1 MPNFFEEPILNSPYQ
16 VPLKHWELDADGNPT
31 SAIVNRRRR
40 ADFVAAL
47 PGATQDDGDDL
58 FDGDVIGDGLDLQTA
73 INELRTDV
81 DRWRQIP
88 NPNDWKV
95 TPETQRLLQHWRN
108 PEFEGLR
115 PFFCQ
120 VEAAEVAIY
129 LAEVAPKTAK
139 SKRFLD
145 RLRDESES
153 ANPDLFRIA
162 LKMATGAGKTTVMA
176 MLIAWQAINA
186 ARRPNSRS
194 YSKGFLLVAPGI
206 TIRDRLR
213 VLMPNDPDNY
223 YRHRGLV
230 PTDMLPDMGQAKVV
244 ITNYHAFK
252 LRERTELS
260 KGGRSA
266 LMGHGEQLTTVE
278 TEGQMVQRVLG
289 DLMAMKNIVVIN
301 DEAHHCYR
309 VRPDAEDE
317 VLDRDE
323 RKEAKENAENAK
335 LWISGLE
342 AVNRIL
348 GIRTVYDLSATPFF
362 LHGSGYPAGSLFP
375 WVVSDFSLI
384 DAIESGIVKLPRVPV
399 SDNLPTG
406 EVPLYR
412 NLWPV
417 IRHRMPTG
425 ARTNNRLDPQSLP
438 LEVKTAL
445 DALYG
450 HYQRTF
456 NAWEEQKMGVP
467 PVFIV
472 VCANTVASEL
482 LAEYMAGYERT
493 DENEQTDY
501 FPGKLELFR
510 NFSDYG
516 DRLDKPRTLL
526 IDSRQVDSGEAISK
540 DFLAAAG
547 PELDIFK
554 REVAA
559 RQGAEAARVV
569 SEGDI
574 LREVMNTVGQKGRL
588 GEQIRC
594 VVSVG
599 MLTEGWDANNVTH
612 VLGLRA
618 FGSRLLC
625 EQVMGRA
632 LRRMSYS
639 LNDEGLYDVEYADIM
654 GIDGLN
660 LSPQDAVDPTQKK
673 PRKTT
678 RIEAVSPD
686 RDQLEIVFPR
696 VEGYRIELPS
706 TKLRADWDKI
716 EPYVLTQEIT
726 GACEVEMR
734 GIVGAPEVL
743 NLEYLNGVRKNEIIL
758 KLSSHMI
765 MHKLRDEE
773 GQPKIHLISQVK
785 PIVRKFL
792 DEYLVCQ
799 GGTVPAQLMHMQLAE
814 EVSNI
819 LLGAINLAH
828 EEEEPIRAVL
838 SPYQSEGTTLDVGMN
853 SVSEDL
859 HETKKDRCHINYVV
873 WDSPWERDFAQL
885 LDVHPGVI
893 SYVKNHGLGLDVPYT
908 MDGQQR
914 AYRPDF
920 IVVVDDGDGGS
931 FNLVVEIK
939 GYRGH
944 DAMLKA
950 QTALHQWVPG
960 VNRLGRFGRW
970 AFSELREIHGL
981 KNKLDEA
988 IADAL
993 MEFSK

>member
-1 MPNFFEEPILNSPYQ
+1 M
-16 VPLKHWELDADGNPT
+16 
-31 SAIVNRRRR
+31 
-40 ADFVAAL
+40 AL
-47 PGATQDDGDDL
+47 PGDSSGNSDDL
-58 FDGDVIGDGLDLQTA
+58 FRDEREAEGLDLQTA
-73 INELRTDV
+73 INELRTEV

-95 TPETQRLLQHWRN
+95 TPETQRLLLHWRN

-129 LAEVAPKTAK
+129 LSEVAPKTAK
-139 SKRFLD
+139 SKRFLQ
-145 RLRDESES
+145 RLRDESET

-162 LKMATGAGKTTVMA
+162 LKLATGAGKTTVMA

-186 ARRPNSRS
+186 ARRPNSKN

-213 VLMPNDPDNY
+213 VLMPNDPENY

-230 PTDMLPDMGQAKVV
+230 PTDMLPDLGQAKVV
-244 ITNYHAFK
+244 ITNYHSFK
-252 LRERTELS
+252 LREKIELS

-266 LMGHGEQLTTVE
+266 LTGHGEELKTLE

-289 DLMAMKNIVVIN
+289 DLMALKNIVVIN

-317 VLDRDE
+317 DLDKDE
-323 RKEAKENAENAK
+323 KKEAKENAENAK

-348 GIRTVYDLSATPFF
+348 GVRTVYDLSATPFF

-375 WVVSDFSLI
+375 WVVSDFSLV
-384 DAIESGIVKLPRVPV
+384 DAIECGIVKLPRVPV

-406 EVPLYR
+406 EAPLYR
-412 NLWPV
+412 NLWPA
-417 IRHRMPTG
+417 IRKGMPTG
-425 ARTNNRLDPQSLP
+425 TRTTNRLDPQSLP
-438 LEVKTAL
+438 IEVKTAL

-450 HYQRTF
+450 HYERTF
-456 NAWEEQKMGVP
+456 ELWEQNQMGVP

-482 LAEYMAGYERT
+482 VAEYISGYERT

-501 FPGKLELFR
+501 FAGKFELLR
-510 NFSDYG
+510 NFSQHG
-516 DRLDKPRTLL
+516 DRLNKPRTLL

-547 PELDIFK
+547 PELEIFK

-559 RQGAEAARVV
+559 RQGAEAARVL
-569 SEGDI
+569 SEGDV

-632 LRRMSYS
+632 LRRMSYA
-639 LNDEGLYDVEYADIM
+639 LNDDGLFEVEYADIM

-660 LSPQDAVDPTQKK
+660 LAPQDAVDTKPRK

-686 RDQLEIVFPR
+686 RDHLEIIFPR
-696 VEGYRIELPS
+696 VEGYRIELPP
-706 TKLRADWDKI
+706 TKIRADWSKL

-743 NLEYLNGVRKNEIIL
+743 NLEYLRGVRKNEIIL

-765 MHKLRDEE
+765 MHKLRDEDGE
-773 GQPKIHLISQVK
+773 PKIHLITQVK

-792 DEYLVCQ
+792 DEYLVCK
-799 GGTVPAQLMHMQLAE
+799 GGTVPAQLMHLQLAE
-814 EVSNI
+814 EVSEL
-819 LLGAINLAH
+819 LLGVINLAH
-828 EEEEPIRAVL
+828 AEEQPIRALL
-838 SPYQSEGTTLDVGMN
+838 SPYQPVGSTMDVGMN
-853 SVSEDL
+853 SVSENL
-859 HETKKDRCHINYVV
+859 HESKEDRSHINYVV
-873 WDSPWERDFAQL
+873 WDSPWEHDFAKL
-885 LDVHPGVI
+885 LDVHPNVV
-893 SYVKNHGLGLDVPYT
+893 SYVKNHGLGLNVPYT
-908 MDGQQR
+908 MNGQTKE
-914 AYRPDF
+914 YRPDF
-920 IVVVDDGDGGS
+920 IITCDDGKGDT
-931 FNLVVEIK
+931 FNLIVEIK

-950 QTALHQWVPG
+950 TTMHQQWIPG

-970 AFSELREIHGL
+970 AFAELREIHGL

-993 MEFSK
+993 TEFSK